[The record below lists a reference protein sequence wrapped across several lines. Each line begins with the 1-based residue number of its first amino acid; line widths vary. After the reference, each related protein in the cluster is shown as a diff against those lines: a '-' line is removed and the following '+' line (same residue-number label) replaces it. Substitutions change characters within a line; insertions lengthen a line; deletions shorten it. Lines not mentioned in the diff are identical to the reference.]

1 MADGYRKDLERQTTI
16 LGAGIFKSSKPA
28 ENKRAI
34 RKLKISHKAIDLVLT
49 NSKTPKKMI

>member
-16 LGAGIFKSSKPA
+16 LGAGIFKSSKPD

-49 NSKTPKKMI
+49 NSKTPKK